1 MSEDNE
7 QKKKNSQ
14 ESDKS
19 NDFLKYSGLGLQ
31 FFLTI
36 AICGWLGYKMDEWWR
51 DGRSLYVIL
60 MVFLGLGGAF
70 FQLYR
75 AMKNDNS

>member
-1 MSEDNE
+1 MP
-7 QKKKNSQ
+7 KKK
-14 ESDKS
+14 ETDKA

-36 AICGWLGYKMDEWWR
+36 AICGWLGYKMDASWR
-51 DGRSLYVIL
+51 DGKPLYIIL

-70 FQLYR
+70 YQLYR
-75 AMKNDNS
+75 TIKKDNS